1 MFAGAV
7 VGGVSGYAGWA
18 IANSGIPMANTASI
32 AGSSLINSVGTWAY
46 TEGKTPITMSFG
58 FASYDFTNGTFGYLG
73 KKGNKWYENL
83 GYGLGALANLSDIIN
98 LPFWSGEKETLNADG
113 TITKEPHKVGLTTN
127 NEDWISHAE
136 VDIDGNNVI
145 SWGPTKTSYS
155 KLEYL
160 TSVNRGTNS
169 YHSYY
174 GDVNKTLSHLPVRAN
189 ANILN
194 AYSKF
199 LNNSKLPYN
208 AIFSSCSTHASIG
221 LNLAGAFNLG
231 FIHPYLLHYNL
242 MTMPYLY
249 LSSPYF
255 INLRR

>member
-1 MFAGAV
+1 
-7 VGGVSGYAGWA
+7 
-18 IANSGIPMANTASI
+18 MANTAAI
-32 AGSSLINSVGTWAY
+32 ASSSLINSFGTWIY
-46 TEGKTPITMSFG
+46 TGGQTPISISFG
-58 FASYDFTNGTFGYLG
+58 IASYDFTNNQWGYLG

-83 GYGLGALANLSDIIN
+83 GYGLGALANVSDIIN
-98 LPFWSGEKETLNADG
+98 LPFWSGKKETVNADG

-136 VDIDGNNVI
+136 VDINGNNVI
-145 SWGPTKTSYS
+145 SWGPTETSYS

-160 TSVNRGTNS
+160 TNVNRGSNS

-174 GDVNKTLSHLPVRAN
+174 GDLDKTLSYLSVRAN
-189 ANILN
+189 ANIVN
-194 AYSKF
+194 AYAKF

-208 AIFSSCSTHASIG
+208 AIFSSCSTQASIG

-242 MTMPYLY
+242 MITPYLY
-249 LSSPYF
+249 NASHYL
-255 INLRR
+255 LTLKH